1 LDYSLWATLPAD
13 YTSTLAFLFVR
24 QHAILALWASFRLD
38 SLHAILLMRTANNH
52 WQTHWLSL
60 AQNWQHLLA
69 DAGLGEIAHSV
80 GYALRPLAPLA
91 AQILWVVQPGFAI
104 LGHSEAVGALA
115 ALLDE
120 PEAPDPA
127 AQAGTDE

>member
-1 LDYSLWATLPAD
+1 
-13 YTSTLAFLFVR
+13 
-24 QHAILALWASFRLD
+24 
-38 SLHAILLMRTANNH
+38 MRTVNNH
-52 WQTHWLSL
+52 WQTRWLSL
-60 AQNWQHLLA
+60 AQSWQHLLI
-69 DAGLGEIAHSV
+69 DAGLEEIAHSV

-127 AQAGTDE
+127 ARAGTDE